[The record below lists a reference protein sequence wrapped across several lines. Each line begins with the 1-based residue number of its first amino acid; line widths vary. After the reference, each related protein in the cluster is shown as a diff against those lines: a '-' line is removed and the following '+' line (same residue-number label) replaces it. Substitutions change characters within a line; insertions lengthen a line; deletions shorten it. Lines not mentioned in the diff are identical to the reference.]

1 MQRIKISAIFIFT
14 ISLATST
21 GWHETFNTD
30 VAADSISPENCRL
43 IIRGIGGHGERVT
56 QKSAPSFSNSFISSK
71 DIISFTY
78 NRNSLDV
85 FLKFS
90 TCSSIFQPW

>member
-30 VAADSISPENCRL
+30 VAADSIT
-43 IIRGIGGHGERVT
+43 GE
-56 QKSAPSFSNSFISSK
+56 
-71 DIISFTY
+71 
-78 NRNSLDV
+78 L
-85 FLKFS
+85 S
-90 TCSSIFQPW
+90 TDYTWYWWT